1 MIRSCRF
8 TRNPDFSV
16 KGKGYHVK
24 LAIYPGSF
32 DPVTNGHIDI
42 IERAAFL
49 FDHVIVAVSENA
61 GKKPLF
67 TLDERVDLLK
77 EVLKTYKNVSVDS
90 FKGLTVNYTARKKA
104 QAIIR
109 GLRAISDF
117 ENEFQMAL
125 TNKKLLPEVE
135 TIFMMAQPQW
145 SFLSSSVVKE
155 VGSLGGCIRDFVPL
169 AVENK
174 LKEKFSFNIQDQ

>member
-1 MIRSCRF
+1 M
-8 TRNPDFSV
+8 
-16 KGKGYHVK
+16 K

-42 IERAAFL
+42 IERAAAL
-49 FDHVIVAVSENA
+49 FDHVIVSVSVNS
-61 GKKPLF
+61 GKTPLF
-67 TLDERVDLLK
+67 TLQERVELLT
-77 EVLKTYKNVSVDS
+77 EALKSYRNVSVDS
-90 FKGLTVNYTARKKA
+90 FKGLTVNYAAEKKA

-125 TNKKLLPEVE
+125 TNKKLQPDVE
-135 TIFMMAQPQW
+135 TVFMMSQAQW

-155 VGSLGGCIRDFVPL
+155 VASLGGCIRDFVPDI
-169 AVENK
+169 VEK
-174 LKEKFSFNIQDQ
+174 ALQERFAELWQDC